1 VSPVAPAG
9 GPAAAGACGAR
20 RAPPA
25 RRVLDNGLTLV
36 VQESPSADVVAMTL
50 AVGLGSRDETPES
63 SGATALLG
71 RVLLKGT
78 RRRSAVEIARAA
90 EDAGGVIE
98 SSADQEYAEIQT
110 RGLARH
116 WPELLALL
124 DEVVGEPA
132 LEAAE
137 VERERE
143 ALLAQIRA
151 LDDQPFQVASRL
163 LARALYGE
171 RGYGLPSSGTAASVT
186 RLTRDD
192 LRAHLETGF
201 VPGRMVLAVSGAVE
215 AGAVLAEAAGRFG
228 ARPVGVG
235 GAPEPA
241 PRPGRP
247 WKARDRETRPTQ
259 QAQLL
264 VGYLAP
270 PIGEPDHVAT
280 KVLNAVLGSGMSS
293 RLFRTLR
300 EDRGLAYA
308 VGSYFPTRRGSS
320 RIVLHIGT
328 APENLAVAESGL
340 EEVIGGL
347 RETPVASEELARAQ
361 TSLVSGLLL
370 DLRTS
375 ARRSAALAFHELMG
389 VGAGYLDR
397 YPELVL
403 AVTAAEVQAAA
414 RRHLVAPAVV
424 TVGPVPAAG

>member
-1 VSPVAPAG
+1 MRP
-9 GPAAAGACGAR
+9 PAAV
-20 RAPPA
+20 

-36 VQESPSADVVAMTL
+36 VQENPSAAVVATTL
-50 AVGLGSRDETPES
+50 AIGVGARDETPES
-63 SGATALLG
+63 NGVTTLLG

-90 EDAGGVIE
+90 EDAGGAIE
-98 SSADQEYAEIQT
+98 SSCDQEYAEIQT

-116 WPELLALL
+116 WPDLLALV
-124 DEVVGEPA
+124 DEVVREPA

-171 RGYGLPSSGTAASVT
+171 HGYGLPSSGTAASVT

-192 LRAHLETGF
+192 LRDHLETGL

-215 AGAVLAEAAGRFG
+215 ADAVLTEAAGRFG
-228 ARPVGVG
+228 AWPA
-235 GAPEPA
+235 GAGTTATPA
-241 PRPGRP
+241 PRPTRP
-247 WKARDRETRPTQ
+247 WKPRDGETRPTQ

-270 PIGEPDHVAT
+270 PIGEPDHVAA

-293 RLFRTLR
+293 RLFRILR
-300 EDRGLAYA
+300 DERGLAYA
-308 VGSYFPTRRGSS
+308 VGSYFPARRGTS
-320 RIVLHIGT
+320 RLVLHIGT

-340 EEVIGGL
+340 EEVIAAL
-347 RETPVASEELARAQ
+347 RETPVGPEELARAQ

-370 DLRTS
+370 DLRTN

-414 RRHLVAPAVV
+414 RRHLVEPAVV
-424 TVGPVPAAG
+424 TVGPVPATG